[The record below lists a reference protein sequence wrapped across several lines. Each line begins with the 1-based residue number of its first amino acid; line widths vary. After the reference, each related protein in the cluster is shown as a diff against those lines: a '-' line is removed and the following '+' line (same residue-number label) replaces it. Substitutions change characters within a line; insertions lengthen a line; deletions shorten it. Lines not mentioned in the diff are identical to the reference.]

1 VKSYNQNDKIALK
14 RPGMFGQ
21 CQSQYTAKFMENLPI
36 EGCVMTT
43 SQKPIMT
50 AATCQSLSFP
60 SFGGLVIDSG
70 DGVNFLVPIVENQMK
85 FSLTDFTQ
93 MTAPNSTIPLP
104 SIFDAGTC

>member
-1 VKSYNQNDKIALK
+1 
-14 RPGMFGQ
+14 MFGQ

-36 EGCVMTT
+36 EGCVMTA

-70 DGVNFLVPIVENQMK
+70 DGVNFLVPTVENQMK

-93 MTAPNSTIPLP
+93 MTAPNSTIP
-104 SIFDAGTC
+104 

>member
-1 VKSYNQNDKIALK
+1 MKSYNQNDKIALK

-36 EGCVMTT
+36 EGCVMTA

-60 SFGGLVIDSG
+60 SFGGLEILLLRPVHSHELPVAMIG
-70 DGVNFLVPIVENQMK
+70 LYDGNLLFKTV
-85 FSLTDFTQ
+85 
-93 MTAPNSTIPLP
+93 
-104 SIFDAGTC
+104 